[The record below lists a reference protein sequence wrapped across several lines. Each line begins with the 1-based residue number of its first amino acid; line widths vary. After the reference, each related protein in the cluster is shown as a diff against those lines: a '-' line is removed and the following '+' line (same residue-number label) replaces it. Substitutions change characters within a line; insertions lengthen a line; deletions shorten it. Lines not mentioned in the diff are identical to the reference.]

1 MKLTSK
7 YFDSIR
13 IKPENDLR
21 LRREE
26 QKCEWSGC
34 AKPAPY
40 KAPKGRDAKGEYFH
54 FCLDHVRQ
62 YNKSYNFFD
71 GMEDTDVADFQR
83 DALTGHRPTWAM
95 GSKDKLPGSRP
106 ASKMHDRYGLF
117 SGSAKTDEARGRTRR
132 RKIRPLERKSLRIM
146 ELDET
151 ADAHQI
157 KVQYKILIKRHHPDA
172 NGGSRDAEDQ
182 LREIID
188 AYRHLKSVGLC

>member
-21 LRREE
+21 LRR
-26 QKCEWSGC
+26 QNRKCEWPGC
-34 AKPAPY
+34 DKPAQH
-40 KAPKGRDAKGEYFH
+40 KAPKGREAKGEYHH
-54 FCLDHVRQ
+54 FCLEHVRQ

-95 GSKDKLPGSRP
+95 GSKEKQPGARP
-106 ASKMHDRYGLF
+106 ATRMRDRYGLF
-117 SGSAKTDEARGRTRR
+117 SGAEQADEARGRTRR
-132 RKIRPLERKSLRIM
+132 RTIRPLERKSLRIM

-151 ADAHQI
+151 ATPEQI